1 MDNKRATT
9 NVCQRK
15 DGLWEGRYRA
25 DGKQRSVYGKTKK
38 EARDKLTQKLAEIES
53 GEFIDETNMT
63 VEQWMMEYI
72 NVYVMDVKEST
83 MSGYMTSIRQHI
95 IPALG
100 NIKVKELTPIQVQR
114 FYNSLTAKG
123 LSAKTIRNIHG
134 ILHEAL
140 DKAVRMELLKK
151 NVTDLCDLPK
161 VRKKEMH
168 PLTSS
173 QLKEFLRRA
182 EQDDP
187 FYAPIFY
194 IAFFTG
200 LREAELIGLTWDCI
214 DFDKH
219 TIRVYRQYVRLD
231 YGPRL
236 GQYDF
241 TSLKNGKERTFQVA
255 PSVIQAFR
263 KLRHRQLEQR
273 MRAGSRF
280 SNSRNFVL
288 TRDDGRPVSASTM
301 YHHYKQITDAMGLP
315 EVRFHDARHTY
326 ATLAMQNHVD
336 PKTLSTA
343 LGHATVAFTMDV
355 YAHTSDEMQQDMAS
369 KMENFISSM

>member
-1 MDNKRATT
+1 M
-9 NVCQRK
+9 
-15 DGLWEGRYRA
+15 
-25 DGKQRSVYGKTKK
+25 
-38 EARDKLTQKLAEIES
+38 
-53 GEFIDETNMT
+53 
-63 VEQWMMEYI
+63 
-72 NVYVMDVKEST
+72 
-83 MSGYMTSIRQHI
+83 
-95 IPALG
+95 P
-100 NIKVKELTPIQVQR
+100 
-114 FYNSLTAKG
+114 
-123 LSAKTIRNIHG
+123 
-134 ILHEAL
+134 
-140 DKAVRMELLKK
+140 
-151 NVTDLCDLPK
+151 LCDLPK

-219 TIRVYRQYVRLD
+219 TIRVYRQYVHLD

-273 MRAGSRF
+273 MRAGIRF
-280 SNSRNFVL
+280 SNTRNFVL

-315 EVRFHDARHTY
+315 EDALNGTNTAKNVYDAAALIIVRDAMRSAASDKDAPAESMEDSRKREAIVLTAHS
-326 ATLAMQNHVD
+326 ANLDVVPTLEQAEQA
-336 PKTLSTA
+336 LTA
-343 LGHATVAFTMDV
+343 VAVNTPEERDRV
-355 YAHTSDEMQQDMAS
+355 YRARTWAE
-369 KMENFISSM
+369 ILR

>member
-9 NVCQRK
+9 NVRQRK

-25 DGKQRSVYGKTKK
+25 DGNQRSVYGKTKK

-100 NIKVKELTPIQVQR
+100 NIKVKELTPVQVQR
-114 FYNSLTAKG
+114 FYRSLTAKG
-123 LSAKTIRNIHG
+123 LSAKTVRNIHG

-140 DKAVRMELLKK
+140 DKAVKMELLKK

-200 LREAELIGLTWDCI
+200 MREAELI
-214 DFDKH
+214 
-219 TIRVYRQYVRLD
+219 
-231 YGPRL
+231 
-236 GQYDF
+236 
-241 TSLKNGKERTFQVA
+241 
-255 PSVIQAFR
+255 
-263 KLRHRQLEQR
+263 
-273 MRAGSRF
+273 
-280 SNSRNFVL
+280 
-288 TRDDGRPVSASTM
+288 
-301 YHHYKQITDAMGLP
+301 
-315 EVRFHDARHTY
+315 
-326 ATLAMQNHVD
+326 
-336 PKTLSTA
+336 
-343 LGHATVAFTMDV
+343 
-355 YAHTSDEMQQDMAS
+355 
-369 KMENFISSM
+369 